1 VTKQTQTIL
10 LDEFRLDG
18 DTVRLAIET
27 RGETEYGAYSGVQFS
42 RVPRTEFEAMIRAY
56 NALVYEEQDKP

>member
-1 VTKQTQTIL
+1 MTSSSQTIL
-10 LDEFRLDG
+10 LDRVRLDG
-18 DTVRLAIET
+18 DAACFAMEDHGSDGAGPWSAVRF
-27 RGETEYGAYSGVQFS
+27 Y